1 MRSKFR
7 TTFWIVIAAVLLAC
21 NFLSGGRTSTPAQ
34 DADLNCTAESVLL
47 TLRNSEPLKEL
58 LAEFT
63 VDYSAAAGTSY
74 LNIWF
79 VDPNIQPGTSSE
91 ALDENNETALRHAST
106 IAIYAVAVDPCIK
119 SVFDKVNP
127 VVVDQGYN
135 GWFSGSVAASLLPET
150 YQPGEKEIYEVAEAF
165 DVVYMRQSLPAV
177 SDAPPSGSC
186 SWSEA
191 RERMQLHFDPGHPN
205 VDFYFVGDEVSR
217 KVTAQWD
224 GAVTEKTDIAVI
236 YASIMNVAQEARCLH
251 PAPDYLYIMVH
262 DSSGTTIWMGRL
274 PSAGIQSLDLNQ
286 VEVLYAADNS
296 FR

>member
-1 MRSKFR
+1 MKIRFLP
-7 TTFWIVIAAVLLAC
+7 TFWIMTAAAMLAC
-21 NFLSGGRTSTPAQ
+21 SFLSGGRTSTPAQ
-34 DADLNCTAESVLL
+34 DSDFNCTAESVLL

-58 LAEFT
+58 LPEFT
-63 VDYSAAAGTSY
+63 VDYSAASGTSY

-91 ALDENNETALRHAST
+91 DLEENNRTALRHAST
-106 IAIYAVAVDPCIK
+106 VAIYAVTLDPCIK

-127 VVVDQGYN
+127 VIVDQNYN

-165 DVVYMRQSLPAV
+165 EVVYLRQSLPAIPG
-177 SDAPPSGSC
+177 APPNGSC
-186 SWSEA
+186 SWPEA
-191 RERMQLHFDPGHPN
+191 RERLHLHFDPARPN

-224 GAVTEKTDIAVI
+224 GAVAEKTDIVVI
-236 YASIMNVAQEARCLH
+236 YASIMNGAQEARCLH
-251 PAPDYLYIMVH
+251 PAPDYLYVMVH

-274 PSAGIQSLDLNQ
+274 PSAGIRSLDLNQ
-286 VEVLYAADNS
+286 VEVLYTANNP

>member
-1 MRSKFR
+1 M
-7 TTFWIVIAAVLLAC
+7 
-21 NFLSGGRTSTPAQ
+21 
-34 DADLNCTAESVLL
+34 L

-58 LAEFT
+58 LPEFT
-63 VDYSAAAGTSY
+63 VDYSVTSGTSY

-91 ALDENNETALRHAST
+91 DLGENNETAMRHAST
-106 IAIYAVAVDPCIK
+106 VAIYAVTLDPCIK

-150 YQPGEKEIYEVAEAF
+150 FEPGEKELYEVAEAF
-165 DVVYMRQSLPAV
+165 EVVYMRQSLPAIP
-177 SDAPPSGSC
+177 DAPPSGSC
-186 SWSEA
+186 TWQEA
-191 RERMQLHFDPGHPN
+191 RERMQLHFDPGRLN

-224 GAVTEKTDIAVI
+224 GAVAEKTDIAVI
-236 YASIMNVAQEARCLH
+236 YASITNVAQEIRCLH
-251 PAPDYLYIMVH
+251 PAPDYLYVMVH

-274 PSAGIQSLDLNQ
+274 PSAGIQSLDLDQ
-286 VEVLYAADNS
+286 VEVLYAANNP